1 MEDLIKR
8 KRVLNTYSSN
18 FYLEKQE
25 GQTDQYAKQKFVL
38 WVAGAYWMAGITKLS
53 ITKANDAVSD
63 AFGNIVTTH
72 FTTTGDHCGDF
83 TVEAPALKFTFSVV
97 C

>member
-1 MEDLIKR
+1 
-8 KRVLNTYSSN
+8 
-18 FYLEKQE
+18 
-25 GQTDQYAKQKFVL
+25 
-38 WVAGAYWMAGITKLS
+38 MAGITKLS

-63 AFGNIVTTH
+63 AFGDVVTTH